1 MASNITLSAGVRS
14 NLLNLQS
21 TAALKDLTQGRLS
34 TGKKVNSALDNPSNF
49 FTAASLSSRS
59 SDLLNLLDGISS
71 GIQTLKAA
79 DNGIK
84 SITSSIESLQAT
96 VRQARQD
103 KSFKNASF
111 ELDGTAIGTSSA
123 KNLAISGGSVGTTP
137 VNIALNSIGGA
148 ADQARAIST
157 VAYSAPTAAAA
168 ATQASL
174 AASGNFVALG
184 AGETSTFDVN
194 GQTISLD
201 DVTGATIGAAQTEI
215 QSQLDAAFAP
225 GDFTVSNDGT
235 KLTIAGKAD
244 GTNSV
249 AITNVT
255 NSGTGDPG
263 FVNAQSSTGTAA
275 VAADDHTFTIN
286 GTAITLTSA
295 NAATGSAA
303 ATEINTQLAAASVTN
318 VTATWNTSTNRLEIA
333 GAADGSNNVTIAGTD
348 AAAVFGT
355 GLTDTGT
362 AAGASS
368 VKSVDQ
374 LVDAINSNT
383 SLSGKVRAS
392 NDSGKLRIENL
403 STLELNIDGFNA
415 TSQKFDGSG
424 TGKTVGGNEVRQNLV
439 TQFNDVRDQLNKL
452 ADDSSFNGINLLRGD
467 KLKLNFNETSTSSIT
482 IQSKNANGINTTTL
496 EITAATT
503 DEFGSDTSLDA
514 RLEQLSDAL
523 TTLRSES
530 SAFGSKL
537 SIVQNRQDFT
547 KALTNTLQVGA
558 DNLTLADTNEEGA
571 NLLALNTRQQLQTTS
586 LSFASQADQAVLQFL
601 R

>member
-59 SDLLNLLDGISS
+59 SDLLNLLDGISN

-111 ELDGTAIGTSSA
+111 EIDATAIAAGTTPQL
-123 KNLAISGGSVGTTP
+123 KISGGAVGATSVDIDLQ
-137 VNIALNSIGGA
+137 NA
-148 ADQARAIST
+148 A
-157 VAYSAPTAAAA
+157 VTAVTGVA
-168 ATQASL
+168 ATL
-174 AASGNFVALG
+174 
-184 AGETSTFDVN
+184 
-194 GQTISLD
+194 
-201 DVTGATIGAAQTEI
+201 
-215 QSQLDAAFAP
+215 
-225 GDFTVSNDGT
+225 
-235 KLTIAGKAD
+235 
-244 GTNSV
+244 
-249 AITNVT
+249 
-255 NSGTGDPG
+255 SGTGGTDLSVADPDLSALDG
-263 FVNAQSSTGTAA
+263 ET
-275 VAADDHTFTIN
+275 
-286 GTAITLTSA
+286 ITLTAGTNTVSYTFTASA
-295 NAATGSAA
+295 SGQKAALEAALSASGFSATGVAGGLDISRADGANVTLTTSDAA
-303 ATEINTQLAAASVTN
+303 VDAVIGLGDGDVSTDGVTAVTGVAAS
-318 VTATWNTSTNRLEIA
+318 S
-333 GAADGSNNVTIAGTD
+333 
-348 AAAVFGT
+348 
-355 GLTDTGT
+355 
-362 AAGASS
+362 
-368 VKSVDQ
+368 KSVDQ
-374 LVDAINSNT
+374 IVDLINNN
-383 SLSGKVRAS
+383 SGLTNKVRAS

-403 STLELNIDGFNA
+403 STVELNIDGFNS
-415 TSQKFDGSG
+415 TSQKFDGTG
-424 TGKTVGGNEVRQNLV
+424 TGKKVGGNEVRQNLV

-503 DEFGSDTSLDA
+503 SEFGSDDSLDA
-514 RLEQLSDAL
+514 RLEQLADAL

>member
-1 MASNITLSAGVRS
+1 MASNITLSSGVRS

-59 SDLLNLLDGISS
+59 SDLLNLLDGISN

-103 KSFKNASF
+103 KSFKNASY
-111 ELDGTAIGTSSA
+111 ELDASTIGTASV
-123 KNLAISGGSVGTTP
+123 KNLSISGGAVGSTA
-137 VNIALNSIGGA
+137 VNIALNVADVGGSA
-148 ADQARAIST
+148 ATPTTLAGVADVAATYTGGTLNINGTDVTIADDSDADAVKAAIDAEGITGLT
-157 VAYSAPTAAAA
+157 VTNNAGTLEFSLADGADLTLTASTAALADNLGLSAA
-168 ATQASL
+168 
-174 AASGNFVALG
+174 G
-184 AGETSTFDVN
+184 
-194 GQTISLD
+194 
-201 DVTGATIGAAQTEI
+201 
-215 QSQLDAAFAP
+215 
-225 GDFTVSNDGT
+225 GT
-235 KLTIAGKAD
+235 DTA
-244 GTNSV
+244 V
-249 AITNVT
+249 
-255 NSGTGDPG
+255 
-263 FVNAQSSTGTAA
+263 SSTNGTAA
-275 VAADDHTFTIN
+275 VAPTTP
-286 GTAITLTSA
+286 G
-295 NAATGSAA
+295 
-303 ATEINTQLAAASVTN
+303 
-318 VTATWNTSTNRLEIA
+318 
-333 GAADGSNNVTIAGTD
+333 
-348 AAAVFGT
+348 
-355 GLTDTGT
+355 
-362 AAGASS
+362 S

-374 LVDAINSNT
+374 LVDAINGNT
-383 SLSGKVRAS
+383 SLTGKVRAS

-403 STLELNIDGFNA
+403 STVDLSIAGYNS
-415 TSQKFDGSG
+415 TSSKFDGSSG
-424 TGKTVGGNEVRQNLV
+424 TKTVGGNEVRKNLV
-439 TQFNDVRDQLNKL
+439 AQFNDVRDQLNKL

-496 EITAATT
+496 SITAAT
-503 DEFGSDTSLDA
+503 DVEFGSDTSLDA
-514 RLEQLSDAL
+514 RLEQLADSL